1 VCTPQQVSQA
11 GLRVGISFGCGTTGD
26 QYCRNGRCDY
36 ELSDSVIA
44 NNVIAHCN
52 DFGIDLYRARRTL
65 VAHNTLINTAGID
78 ARHASTQAVVIGN
91 LLEGRV
97 RARDRAQLDAQDNA
111 VPTRLDSL
119 LTAPDALDLHWHES
133 SDQTRPT
140 PETERDFCGQRRP
153 ALSPPGATVQPRC
166 DAGR

>member
-1 VCTPQQVSQA
+1 M
-11 GLRVGISFGCGTTGD
+11 
-26 QYCRNGRCDY
+26 
-36 ELSDSVIA
+36 IA

-52 DFGIDLYRARRTL
+52 DFGIDLHRAHKAL

-78 ARHASTQAVVIGN
+78 ARHASTQGTVIGN

-97 RARDRAQLDAQDNA
+97 RARDGARLDAQDNA
-111 VPTRLDSL
+111 VPARLDAL
-119 LTAPDALDLHWHES
+119 LVAPDALDLHWHES